1 VAAKAEAPHVWETE
15 VPSVPSTVH
24 IHVES
29 EARFFSEGP
38 DFLELCRL
46 PLEAG
51 QKYLVQASGI
61 AGVDAGVMMRLKLDV
76 CGRAGNVIA
85 SQQADYINDHQ
96 QFLLVVAARIPARG
110 GAGSGPGPSA
120 NLSVRSFWPTP
131 PSPGRSVYTNE
142 MTIVAQTVDKIV
154 RA

>member
-1 VAAKAEAPHVWETE
+1 
-15 VPSVPSTVH
+15 VPSTVH

-29 EARFFSEGP
+29 EARFFSESP

-96 QFLLVVAARIPARG
+96 QFLLVVAEGSPQRG

-120 NLSVRSFWPTP
+120 NPLGQVLLADAPQPEPVRLHQRDDDRGGDGRQDRPGLAYDSL
-131 PSPGRSVYTNE
+131 PS
-142 MTIVAQTVDKIV
+142 
-154 RA
+154 